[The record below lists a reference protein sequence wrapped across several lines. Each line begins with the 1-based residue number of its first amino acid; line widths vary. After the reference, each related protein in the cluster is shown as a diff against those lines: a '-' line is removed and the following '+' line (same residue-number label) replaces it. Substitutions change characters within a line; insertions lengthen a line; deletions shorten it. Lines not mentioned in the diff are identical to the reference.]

1 MHIYSYIDTYV
12 HTHIAIYK
20 LYTYANKNVFNF
32 LLASEETILARSSTA
47 NSDSLYNDR
56 AASTSSASAD
66 KVRTGKSFSEWVQQ
80 DYKRHVSFSSFSQ
93 ADGRSGAVQ
102 NEEEQELLFVRTMSV
117 T

>member
-1 MHIYSYIDTYV
+1 MHTYSYIDTYV
-12 HTHIAIYK
+12 HAHIDIYK
-20 LYTYANKNVFNF
+20 LYTYANKND
-32 LLASEETILARSSTA
+32 LASEETILARSSTA

-66 KVRTGKSFSEWVQQ
+66 KVRGGKSFSEWVQQ

-93 ADGRSGAVQ
+93 ADGRPGAVQ